1 MRRSWRCG
9 PGPFGAAL
17 EEFRRLGGMV
27 EGSESE
33 GSLRAT
39 TPLGRIEGQYSFDG
53 EMLTITITQRPALLS
68 AEMVWSR
75 LDSICGSPIA
85 SV

>member
-1 MRRSWRCG
+1 M
-9 PGPFGAAL
+9 
-17 EEFRRLGGMV
+17 

-39 TPLGRIEGQYSFDG
+39 TPLGRIEGTYGFDG
-53 EMLTITITQRPALLS
+53 ELLIITITQRPAMLP